1 MGRVLHGFV
10 ARFSSLGG
18 VFRNRELRR
27 LQLAWGGFYVCEWTS
42 FVALS
47 IYAYRIGGAGAV
59 GLLGLV
65 RMLPSTLGVLAGTAL
80 ADRTRRER
88 VLLAVQLIRAA
99 TLGLAAIVLV
109 AGGPAAPVFLLA
121 ALTSVAGAAY
131 RPSHLAVVPFL
142 AATPQELVATNVSA
156 SAFEGVAVL
165 VGPALAGI
173 LLTFTGVDVVLAV
186 SAAIALGAAFE
197 VSRLSSG
204 PRIPAAGRGALAD
217 LLAGARTVAD
227 EPDPRLV
234 ICLFACQAFVR
245 GLLNVIL
252 VVAAF
257 RLLGAGE
264 SGVGFLNA
272 AFGAGGLAGGLV
284 GLGLVGLRRLA
295 RPFAAG
301 LVMWGAPLALVAVWP
316 HEIWAL
322 ACLAVVGA
330 GNAILDVSGFT
341 LIQRGIDDAVLA
353 RVFGVF
359 EILVA
364 IAVGVGSILGSVLVD
379 QLGARSALVV
389 AGCILP
395 VLAAASYRRL
405 GRIDASSDVP
415 EQELATLTA
424 LPLFRPLPV
433 TTLER
438 LACRLRQVRAAAGS
452 EIVREGD
459 EGDLYYVIASGFVEV
474 SQVGRPVAVL
484 GPLDYFGE
492 IALLRDVSRTATCR
506 AKTDVELYT
515 LERRTF
521 VSAVSGHTA
530 SAAEV
535 ATVTDQRLAELGAL
549 SA

>member
-1 MGRVLHGFV
+1 
-10 ARFSSLGG
+10 
-18 VFRNRELRR
+18 
-27 LQLAWGGFYVCEWTS
+27 
-42 FVALS
+42 
-47 IYAYRIGGAGAV
+47 
-59 GLLGLV
+59 
-65 RMLPSTLGVLAGTAL
+65 
-80 ADRTRRER
+80 
-88 VLLAVQLIRAA
+88 
-99 TLGLAAIVLV
+99 
-109 AGGPAAPVFLLA
+109 
-121 ALTSVAGAAY
+121 
-131 RPSHLAVVPFL
+131 
-142 AATPQELVATNVSA
+142 VATNVSA
-156 SAFEGVAVL
+156 SAFEGIAVL

-204 PRIPAAGRGALAD
+204 PRIPAAGRGAIAD
-217 LLAGARTVAD
+217 LLAGARAVAD

-234 ICLFACQAFVR
+234 IFLFACQAFVR

-272 AFGAGGLAGGLV
+272 AFGAGGLAGGVV

-301 LVMWGAPLALVAVWP
+301 LLMWGAPLALVAAWP

-415 EQELATLTA
+415 ERELATLTA

-438 LACRLRQVRAAAGS
+438 LAGRLHRARAAAGS
-452 EIVREGD
+452 AIVSEGD

-492 IALLRDVSRTATCR
+492 IALLRDVPRTATCR
-506 AKTDVELYT
+506 AQTDVELYT
-515 LERRTF
+515 LERQTF

-535 ATVTDQRLAELGAL
+535 ESVTAKRLAELDAL